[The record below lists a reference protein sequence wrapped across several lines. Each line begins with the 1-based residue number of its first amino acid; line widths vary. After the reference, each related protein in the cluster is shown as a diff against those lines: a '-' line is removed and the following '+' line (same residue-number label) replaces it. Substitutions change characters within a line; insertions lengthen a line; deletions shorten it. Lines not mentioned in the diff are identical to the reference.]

1 MGGVLGQGQGSKKSR
16 GSGDTLQTW
25 GQRTCP
31 PLHFGIWTDSTH
43 CEFFAIRETWV
54 QIQLLPLSSCLALGK
69 TLNPSELW
77 FLHLKNGV
85 NGSLP
90 LVERIR
96 WSVIRSAWNWGGWV
110 ASGDMVELSPPGHQA
125 SMQGTEHRP
134 WLRTPSMHK
143 NCFCINRSSAQL
155 RLPPPAQPRT
165 EDLPPEPEPPAPKPR
180 SRTKPGAALSIP
192 LPTVKP
198 LCPQNPPSPLP
209 RQAGC
214 QQ

>member
-1 MGGVLGQGQGSKKSR
+1 MGLDRSWLYSPALLSLAQSSGPGETVCTEKGWKLCEQPGRVSGGVLGQGQGSKKSR

-31 PLHFGIWTDSTH
+31 PLHSGIWTDSTH

-110 ASGDMVELSPPGHQA
+110 ASGDMVELSPP
-125 SMQGTEHRP
+125 
-134 WLRTPSMHK
+134 RTPS
-143 NCFCINRSSAQL
+143 
-155 RLPPPAQPRT
+155 
-165 EDLPPEPEPPAPKPR
+165 
-180 SRTKPGAALSIP
+180 
-192 LPTVKP
+192 
-198 LCPQNPPSPLP
+198 
-209 RQAGC
+209 
-214 QQ
+214 